1 MENTEAFRKLLD
13 VSGRAYIF
21 ISQMLINDLSE
32 KEVKEIQTLLAD
44 LADGIFTAGEFV
56 KEEAPNANDTVPTV

>member
-1 MENTEAFRKLLD
+1 MENAEAFRKLLD

-32 KEVKEIQTLLAD
+32 KEVKEIQSLLAD
-44 LADGIFTAGEFV
+44 LSECIFVAGNFLNQEADHGRQ
-56 KEEAPNANDTVPTV
+56 